1 MEMLRELK
9 NRDISQKL
17 IDNINTNTN
26 FNISIM
32 EVCGTH
38 TNVILKSG
46 LKDIDILKFFP

>member
-32 EVCGTH
+32 FNFIPICTWFNQ
-38 TNVILKSG
+38 TFYINYYPRS
-46 LKDIDILKFFP
+46 